1 MGAPKAVE
9 VLKYIIEPELI
20 VSSGADKK
28 VRIYNLRIELCA
40 CINMLTGNKKGQWLL
55 PFSWDKRRDKELSEV
70 KSIYKE
76 LQRREDIIHQYYIK
90 NSIMK
95 GEASLKDL
103 EDHINKQKIK
113 KSIKEVVTIQEKD
126 SNNDPDSQRNLPRNS
141 ETIKQII
148 LEKPIMTVRKFRNF
162 SEDGSQD
169 QERNQSVDSDGIPN
183 FIKDILS
190 PQVNLINYR
199 I

>member
-1 MGAPKAVE
+1 
-9 VLKYIIEPELI
+9 
-20 VSSGADKK
+20 
-28 VRIYNLRIELCA
+28 
-40 CINMLTGNKKGQWLL
+40 
-55 PFSWDKRRDKELSEV
+55 
-70 KSIYKE
+70 
-76 LQRREDIIHQYYIK
+76 
-90 NSIMK
+90 MK